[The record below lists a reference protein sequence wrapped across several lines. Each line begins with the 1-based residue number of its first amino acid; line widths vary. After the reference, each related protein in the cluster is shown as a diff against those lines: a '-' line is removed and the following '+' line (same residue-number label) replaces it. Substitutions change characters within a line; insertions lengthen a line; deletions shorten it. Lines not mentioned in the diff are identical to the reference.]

1 MRVKFIISSLCIA
14 VIALGWWGATHQ
26 AVRIEAK
33 IMHGVPA
40 SISDLVHPLTVDVS
54 GRDISIS
61 GFVESEER
69 KSEIIQQLNAVPG
82 RRTVNANLKVL
93 PLMAPYI
100 FEAVQDKD
108 GLRITGSA
116 PTTFAIEEIAKHAVS
131 GDIKL
136 RLAVGA
142 PATAWLAVVERG
154 LAGLAMLKYGRLRLQ
169 DTTVTLSG
177 LATLPQAK
185 NAALAM
191 FTNLPEQYAFNSNIE
206 TEDDGE
212 PFGLTVVFD
221 GLKLSTSGKLPLGA
235 LANLAGIQL
244 QKEEIENLVV
254 IAKIADKN
262 SNFLAA
268 SVVGLNAFSHLK
280 SGRLI
285 ISETSVVL
293 EGVGMRQGLEAAI
306 TELKKLPS
314 SFSVYNQ
321 TNFYDDG
328 QPFQLEALIDG
339 KSRTVSGKLP
349 YGMSAADI
357 QQKIGSGF
365 QESFK
370 FAEIKSEGGLWPVAL
385 AVSLTAFSKLQQG
398 RLSLLGNEITLSGVA
413 LTPKEGSFVEEI
425 LTELPPS
432 FKLNLALNFVD
443 DGTPP
448 KFEIVYQTMSGVRS
462 SGKLPNG
469 MQASDIALAF
479 NLQNIQSTSY
489 EGLIGSANKTLD
501 WLYKLGA
508 WLPDLDTVSVKGEGD
523 ILRINAIASPGINL
537 ALLRTGLAQEFGT
550 NVLVKTDAGQSPTQG
565 SRRYNAISGL
575 LEQFSKVAWLP
586 VYNFTAS
593 QKNCSNASKDI
604 LKKGLTFLPNKESLT
619 VRSTRTINVLAG
631 LIKYCLSQTD
641 LKVEVLVQVESQDQD
656 ENAQKLSLSRAR
668 FVQDALV
675 ARGISTNQ
683 IRARA
688 GRDSH
693 PLGIDVASIGNNHIE
708 IIWLRLKD
716 APTGN

>member
-40 SISDLVHPLTVDVS
+40 SISDSVHPLTVDVS

-177 LATLPQAK
+177 LATLPKAK
-185 NAALAM
+185 NAALAA

-537 ALLRTGLAQEFGT
+537 ALLRKGLAQEFGT

>member
-1 MRVKFIISSLCIA
+1 MKFIISSLCIA

-40 SISDLVHPLTVDVS
+40 SISDSVHPLTVDVS

-537 ALLRTGLAQEFGT
+537 ALLRKGLAQEFGT

>member
-1 MRVKFIISSLCIA
+1 LRVKFIISSLCIA

-26 AVRIEAK
+26 AVRIESK
-33 IMHGVPA
+33 IMHVVRD
-40 SISDLVHPLTVDVS
+40 SISDSVHPFTVDVS
-54 GRDISIS
+54 GRDILIS
-61 GFVESEER
+61 GVVETEER

-142 PATAWLAVVERG
+142 PETAWLAVVERG

-185 NAALAM
+185 NAALEV

-221 GLKLSTSGKLPLGA
+221 GLKLSTFGKLPLGA

-262 SNFLAA
+262 DNFLAA

-306 TELKKLPS
+306 AELKKLPS

-370 FAEIKSEGGLWPVAL
+370 VAEIKSEGGLWPVAM

-398 RLSLLGNEITLSGVA
+398 RLSLLANEITLSGVA
-413 LTPKEGSFVEEI
+413 LTPQEGAFVEEI

-508 WLPDLDTVSVKGEGD
+508 WLPDLDTVRVKGEGD
-523 ILRINAIASPGINL
+523 ILRIDAIASPGINF
-537 ALLRTGLAQEFGT
+537 ALLRKGLAQEFGA
-550 NVLVKTDAGQSPTQG
+550 NVLVKTAAGQSPSQG

-586 VYNFTAS
+586 VYNFSAS
-593 QKNCSNASKDI
+593 QKICSNVSKDI
-604 LKKGLTFLPNKESLT
+604 LKKGLMFLPNKESLT
-619 VRSTRTINVLAG
+619 VRSAQTINVLAG

-641 LKVEVLVQVESQDQD
+641 LKVEVLVQIESQDQD

-668 FVQDALV
+668 FVQDALI

-693 PLGIDVASIGNNHIE
+693 PLGIDVASVGNNHIE
-708 IIWLRLKD
+708 IIWPRLKD

>member
-1 MRVKFIISSLCIA
+1 VKFIISSLCIA

-40 SISDLVHPLTVDVS
+40 SISDSVHPLTVDVS
-54 GRDISIS
+54 GRDILIS
-61 GFVESEER
+61 GVVESEER

-82 RRTVNANLKVL
+82 RRTVIANLKVL

-100 FEAVQDKD
+100 FEAVQDQD

-142 PATAWLAVVERG
+142 PETAWLAVVERG

-262 SNFLAA
+262 DNFLAA

-370 FAEIKSEGGLWPVAL
+370 VAEIKSEGGLWPVAM

-413 LTPKEGSFVEEI
+413 LTPQEGALVEEI
-425 LTELPPS
+425 LTELPPN

-508 WLPDLDTVSVKGEGD
+508 WLPDLDTVRVKGEGD
-523 ILRINAIASPGINL
+523 ILRIDAIASPGINF
-537 ALLRTGLAQEFGT
+537 ALLRKGLAQEFGA
-550 NVLVKTDAGQSPTQG
+550 NVLVKTAAGQSPSQG

-586 VYNFTAS
+586 VYNFSAS
-593 QKNCSNASKDI
+593 QKICSNVSKDI
-604 LKKGLTFLPNKESLT
+604 LKKGLMFLPNKESLT
-619 VRSTRTINVLAG
+619 VRSAQTINVLAG

-641 LKVEVLVQVESQDQD
+641 LKVEVLVQIESQDQD

-668 FVQDALV
+668 FVQDALI

-693 PLGIDVASIGNNHIE
+693 PLGIDVASVGNNHIE
-708 IIWLRLKD
+708 IIWPRLKD

>member
-40 SISDLVHPLTVDVS
+40 SISDSVHPLTVDVS
-54 GRDISIS
+54 GRDILIS
-61 GFVESEER
+61 GVVESEER

-82 RRTVNANLKVL
+82 RRTVIANLKVL

-154 LAGLAMLKYGRLRLQ
+154 LAGLAMLKHGRLRLQ

-413 LTPKEGSFVEEI
+413 LTPQEGSFVEEI

-537 ALLRTGLAQEFGT
+537 ALLRKGLAQEFGT

>member
-40 SISDLVHPLTVDVS
+40 SISDSVHPLTVDVS
-54 GRDISIS
+54 GRDILIS
-61 GFVESEER
+61 GVVESEER

-185 NAALAM
+185 NAALAV

-262 SNFLAA
+262 GNFLAA

-306 TELKKLPS
+306 AELKKLPS

-370 FAEIKSEGGLWPVAL
+370 VAEIKSEGGLWPVAM

-413 LTPKEGSFVEEI
+413 LTPQEGAFVEEI

-508 WLPDLDTVSVKGEGD
+508 WLPDLDTVRVKGEGD

-537 ALLRTGLAQEFGT
+537 ALLRKGLAQEFGA
-550 NVLVKTDAGQSPTQG
+550 NVLVKTAAGQSPTQG

-593 QKNCSNASKDI
+593 QKICSNASKDI
-604 LKKGLTFLPNKESLT
+604 LKKGLMFLPNKESLT

-641 LKVEVLVQVESQDQD
+641 LKVEVLVQIESQDQD

-668 FVQDALV
+668 FVQDALI

-708 IIWLRLKD
+708 IIWPRLKD

>member
-26 AVRIEAK
+26 AARIEAK

-40 SISDLVHPLTVDVS
+40 SISDSVHPLTVDVS

-61 GFVESEER
+61 GLVESEDR

-93 PLMAPYI
+93 PLMAPFI
-100 FEAVQDKD
+100 FEAIQDKD

-116 PTTFAIEEIAKHAVS
+116 PTAFAIEEIAKHAVS

-142 PATAWLAVVERG
+142 PVTAWLAVVERG

-177 LATLPQAK
+177 LATLPEAK
-185 NAALAM
+185 NAALAA

-221 GLKLSTSGKLPLGA
+221 GSKLSTSGKLPLGA
-235 LANLAGIQL
+235 LADLAGIQL
-244 QKEEIENLVV
+244 QKEEIENLVT
-254 IAKIADKN
+254 IAKITDKTG
-262 SNFLAA
+262 NFLAA
-268 SVVGLNAFSHLK
+268 SVVGLNALSHLK

-285 ISETSVVL
+285 ISETSLVL
-293 EGVGMRQGLEAAI
+293 EGVSMRHGLEAVIA
-306 TELKKLPS
+306 ELKKLPS

-321 TNFYDDG
+321 TNLYDDG
-328 QPFQLEALIDG
+328 QPFQLEAVIDG

-357 QQKIGSGF
+357 QQKIGLGF
-365 QESFK
+365 LESFK
-370 FAEIKSEGGLWPVAL
+370 VAEIKSERGLWPVAM
-385 AVSLTAFSKLQQG
+385 AVSLTAFSELQQG
-398 RLSLLGNEITLSGVA
+398 RLSVLGNEITLSGVA
-413 LTPKEGSFVEEI
+413 LTPQEGAFIEEL

-508 WLPDLDTVSVKGEGD
+508 WLPDLDNVRVQGD
-523 ILRINAIASPGINL
+523 GDNLTINAIASQGINL
-537 ALLRTGLAQEFGT
+537 ALLRKGLAEEFGA
-550 NVLVKTDAGQSPTQG
+550 NVLVKTAAGQSPAQG

-586 VYNFTAS
+586 IYNFTAT
-593 QKNCSNASKDI
+593 QKICSNASKDI
-604 LKKGLTFLPNKESLT
+604 LKKGLMFLPNKESLT
-619 VRSTRTINVLAG
+619 MLSTRTINVLAG
-631 LIKYCLSQTD
+631 LIKHCLSQTD
-641 LKVEVLVQVESQDQD
+641 LKVEVLVQIESQDQD
-656 ENAQKLSLSRAR
+656 DNAQKLSLSRAR
-668 FVQDALV
+668 VVQDALI
-675 ARGISTNQ
+675 ARGISRNQ

-693 PLGIDVASIGNNHIE
+693 PSAIDVANVGNNHIE
-708 IIWLRLKD
+708 IIWPRLKD

>member
-40 SISDLVHPLTVDVS
+40 SISDSVHPLTVDVS
-54 GRDISIS
+54 GRDILIS
-61 GFVESEER
+61 GVVESEER

-154 LAGLAMLKYGRLRLQ
+154 LAGLAMLKHGRLRLQ

-413 LTPKEGSFVEEI
+413 LTPQEGSFVEEI

-537 ALLRTGLAQEFGT
+537 ALLRKGLAQEFGA
-550 NVLVKTDAGQSPTQG
+550 NVLVKTAAGQSPTQG

>member
-1 MRVKFIISSLCIA
+1 MKFIISSLCIA

-54 GRDISIS
+54 GRDILIS
-61 GFVESEER
+61 GVVESEER

-82 RRTVNANLKVL
+82 RRTVIANLKVL

-668 FVQDALV
+668 FVQDALI

>member
-26 AVRIEAK
+26 AVRIESK
-33 IMHGVPA
+33 IMHVVRD
-40 SISDLVHPLTVDVS
+40 SISDSVHPFTVDVS
-54 GRDISIS
+54 GRDILIS
-61 GFVESEER
+61 GVVETEER

-142 PATAWLAVVERG
+142 PETAWLAVVERG

-185 NAALAM
+185 NAALEV

-221 GLKLSTSGKLPLGA
+221 GLKLSTFGKLPLGA

-262 SNFLAA
+262 DNFLAA

-306 TELKKLPS
+306 AELKKLPS

-370 FAEIKSEGGLWPVAL
+370 VAEIKSEGGLWPVAM

-398 RLSLLGNEITLSGVA
+398 RLSLLANEITLSGVA
-413 LTPKEGSFVEEI
+413 LTPQEGAFVEEI

-508 WLPDLDTVSVKGEGD
+508 WLPDLDTVRVKGEGD
-523 ILRINAIASPGINL
+523 ILRIDAIASPGINF
-537 ALLRTGLAQEFGT
+537 ALLRKGLAQEFGA
-550 NVLVKTDAGQSPTQG
+550 NVLVKTAAGQSPSQG

-586 VYNFTAS
+586 VYNFSAS
-593 QKNCSNASKDI
+593 QKICSNVSKDI
-604 LKKGLTFLPNKESLT
+604 LKKGLMFLPNKESLT
-619 VRSTRTINVLAG
+619 VRSAQTINVLAG

-641 LKVEVLVQVESQDQD
+641 LKVEVLVQIESQDQD

-668 FVQDALV
+668 FVQDALI

-693 PLGIDVASIGNNHIE
+693 PLGIDVASVGNNHIE
-708 IIWLRLKD
+708 IIWPRLKD

>member
-1 MRVKFIISSLCIA
+1 
-14 VIALGWWGATHQ
+14 
-26 AVRIEAK
+26 
-33 IMHGVPA
+33 MHGVPA
-40 SISDLVHPLTVDVS
+40 SISDSVHPLTVDVS

-185 NAALAM
+185 NAALAA

-221 GLKLSTSGKLPLGA
+221 GSKLSTSGKLPLGA
-235 LANLAGIQL
+235 LADLAGIQL
-244 QKEEIENLVV
+244 QKEEISNLVV

-262 SNFLAA
+262 GNFLAA
-268 SVVGLNAFSHLK
+268 SVVGLNALSHLK

-293 EGVGMRQGLEAAI
+293 EGVGMRQGLEAANAK
-306 TELKKLPS
+306 LKKLPS
-314 SFSVYNQ
+314 SFSVHNQ
-321 TNFYDDG
+321 MNFYDDG
-328 QPFQLEALIDG
+328 QPFQLEASIDE
-339 KSRTVSGKLP
+339 KFRTVSGKLP

-365 QESFK
+365 LESFK
-370 FAEIKSEGGLWPVAL
+370 VAEIKSEGGLWPVAM

-398 RLSLLGNEITLSGVA
+398 RLSVLGNEITLSGVA
-413 LTPKEGSFVEEI
+413 LTPQEGAFVEEI

-448 KFEIVYQTMSGVRS
+448 KFEIMYQTMSGVRS

-508 WLPDLDTVSVKGEGD
+508 WLPDLDTVRVQGEGD
-523 ILRINAIASPGINL
+523 NLRINAIASPGINL
-537 ALLRTGLAQEFGT
+537 ALLRKGLAQEFGA
-550 NVLVKTDAGQSPTQG
+550 NVLVKTAAGQSPTQG

-593 QKNCSNASKDI
+593 QKICSNASKDI
-604 LKKGLTFLPNKESLT
+604 LKKGLMFLPNKESLT
-619 VRSTRTINVLAG
+619 VLSTRTINVLAG
-631 LIKYCLSQTD
+631 LIKHCLSQTD
-641 LKVEVLVQVESQDQD
+641 LKIEVLVQIESQDQD

-668 FVQDALV
+668 VVQDALI
-675 ARGISTNQ
+675 ARGVSRNQ

-693 PLGIDVASIGNNHIE
+693 LLGIDVASIGNNHIE
-708 IIWLRLKD
+708 IIWPRLKD